1 MVAPSRRSNSAGSSP
16 RRCNGRVEFT
26 YANAPRYCLAHDAV
40 VRWYTMDTMER
51 YFIAMAVIGFVG
63 LIASVVWML
72 LG

>member
-1 MVAPSRRSNSAGSSP
+1 MG
-16 RRCNGRVEFT
+16 
-26 YANAPRYCLAHDAV
+26 
-40 VRWYTMDTMER
+40 TMER